1 MSHAIRARVEREGF
15 VLDVDLA
22 WDERVLVVFGPSGA
36 GKSTLF
42 EVALGL
48 HPSARP
54 RVRLAGVELDDPDA
68 GRFSPPERRGL
79 GWVPQAG
86 LLFPHL
92 DVEGNLRFATGRRSG
107 APAAPLERVIEVL
120 ELGPLLGRRVDEISG
135 GERQRV
141 AIARALAS
149 APRALLLDEPLASLD
164 LALRARVLPYLLR
177 VRDELEL
184 PLLYI
189 THDPDEALI
198 VGERVAVMDAGRV
211 VAEGAPRRVLW
222 SRAVL
227 PLSEALGLE
236 NVLEAVVR
244 ECAEDHAVVETT
256 GGLRL
261 TVPSPA
267 LLAPGRALRLGLR
280 AQDVLIS
287 ADPPGRVSAR
297 NVLPARVRSLEPAD
311 DGCLV
316 HLDAGER
323 LVAKI
328 TRPAALALAL
338 AEGSHVHLVVKS
350 QAIRRLP

>member
-1 MSHAIRARVEREGF
+1 VERGGF
-15 VLDVDLA
+15 ALDVDLA

-42 EVALGL
+42 EVVLGL
-48 HPSARP
+48 HPRRRP
-54 RVRLAGVELDDPDA
+54 RVRLADTALDDPDA
-68 GRFSPPERRGL
+68 GRFAAPERRGL

-92 DVEGNLRFATGRRSG
+92 DVEGNLRFGAERGRHGG
-107 APAAPLERVIEVL
+107 APPLERVIEVL
-120 ELGPLLGRRVDEISG
+120 ELGPLLGRRVDAISG

-141 AIARALAS
+141 AIGRALAS

-164 LALRARVLPYLLR
+164 LALRSRVLPYLLR

-198 VGERVAVMDAGRV
+198 VGERVAVMDAGRI
-211 VAEGAPRRVLW
+211 VAQGDPRSVLW
-222 SRAVL
+222 SQAVL

-236 NVLEAVVR
+236 NVLVAAVR
-244 ECAEDHAVVETT
+244 ESADTHAVVETR

-261 TVPSPA
+261 TIATPA
-267 LLAPGRALRLGLR
+267 PLAPGEPLRLGVR
-280 AQDVLIS
+280 AQDLLIA
-287 ADPPGRVSAR
+287 ADPPGRISAR
-297 NVLPARVRSLEPAD
+297 NVIEARVRSLEATD

-316 HLDAGER
+316 HLDAGED

-328 TRPAALALAL
+328 TRPAAEALSLAP
-338 AEGSHVHLVVKS
+338 GTGVHLVVKS
-350 QAIRRLP
+350 QAIRRLA